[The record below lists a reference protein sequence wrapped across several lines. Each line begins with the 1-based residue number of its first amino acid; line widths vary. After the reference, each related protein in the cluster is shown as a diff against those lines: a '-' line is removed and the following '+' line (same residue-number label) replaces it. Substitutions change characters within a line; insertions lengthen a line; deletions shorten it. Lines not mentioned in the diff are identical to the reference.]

1 MNKLSQIG
9 GVISTGEFQRRKG
22 RASTRWLFYELGYFE
37 SIENL
42 LFFLRKQPNF
52 ECYSSVIQV
61 ERHLWCFA
69 GMRGHGTLGQ
79 AVAAWSG
86 PAFFVCILFA

>member
-9 GVISTGEFQRRKG
+9 GVISTSEFQRRKG

-42 LFFLRKQPNF
+42 LFFEGDSPTL
-52 ECYSSVIQV
+52 SVILRSFGWNV
-61 ERHLWCFA
+61 TFGASLECEVTEL
-69 GMRGHGTLGQ
+69 
-79 AVAAWSG
+79 
-86 PAFFVCILFA
+86 